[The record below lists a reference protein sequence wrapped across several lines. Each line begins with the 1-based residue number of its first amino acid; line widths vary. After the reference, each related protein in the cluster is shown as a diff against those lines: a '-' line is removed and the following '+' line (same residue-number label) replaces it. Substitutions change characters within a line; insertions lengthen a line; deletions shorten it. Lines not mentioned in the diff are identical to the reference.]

1 MYITADIFCE
11 LNDVI
16 AVAAHVYQYMVK
28 KYHTAVVTD
37 CYVTLANGTDW
48 MLEQNVQWKG
58 LI

>member
-28 KYHTAVVTD
+28 HPTAVVTD

-48 MLEQNVQWKG
+48 MVEHNVQWKG